1 MNFIKRQF
9 KNGTLFF
16 ILGLITLIVGIVV
29 AIVLMTGVSAPDGLY
44 GMFILLWMIPVVLVI
59 AIDRMFVWKFGHK
72 AVNKIQFF
80 ILLFIAF
87 LWVVRA
93 LANLIQG
100 Y

>member
-1 MNFIKRQF
+1 MKRQF
-9 KNGTLFF
+9 KNWTLFF
-16 ILGLITLIVGIVV
+16 ILGLITLIVGIII
-29 AIVLMTGVSAPDGLY
+29 AIVLMTGVSAPDALY

-59 AIDRMFVWKFGHK
+59 VIDRILVRKFGHK

-93 LANLIQG
+93 LVNLVQG
-100 Y
+100 YN